1 MTYRSS
7 PPRQKSW
14 DVRAAANFTCGG
26 AGTGLIVFAAL
37 AGEHGEFLA
46 LPIIA
51 GLALV
56 ATGLLAVW
64 HETGRPLRALH
75 VFFHPQTSWMSR
87 EAYVATLLFPAGLLA
102 AAGVPGLAWLSA
114 ALALAFVYCQAR
126 MLRASTGIPAWR
138 EPRIVPLIVA
148 TGLAEGG
155 GLLLAASPW
164 LHVDTAPLL
173 EAFAALL
180 LLRGVLWW
188 VYRRALAGTAA
199 PRALAALD
207 GSGAIL
213 YVAGTL
219 LPLALTGIAAASAPG
234 SAGGAFAAVVAG
246 LAAAAAGAQMKYT
259 LVVKAGF
266 TQGFALAHLPV
277 RGTARQHPPTGAR
290 TDGPGD
296 IGT

>member
-7 PPRQKSW
+7 PVRQKSW
-14 DVRAAANFTCGG
+14 DVRAAANFACGG

-37 AGEHGEFLA
+37 AGQHGEVLA
-46 LPIIA
+46 SLIIA

-56 ATGLLAVW
+56 ATGLLSVW

-87 EAYVATLLFPAGLLA
+87 EAYVATLLFPAGVLA
-102 AAGVPGLAWLSA
+102 AAGVPGVAWLAA

-126 MLRASTGIPAWR
+126 MLRASRGIPAWR
-138 EPRIVPLIVA
+138 EPRVVPLIVA

-155 GLLLAASPW
+155 GLFLAASPW
-164 LHVDTAPLL
+164 PGADSAPLL
-173 EAFAALL
+173 QAFAALL
-180 LLRGVLWW
+180 LLRGLLWW
-188 VYRRALAGTAA
+188 SYRRALGEAVV
-199 PRALAALD
+199 PRARAALD

-213 YVAGTL
+213 YVVGTL

-234 SAGGAFAAVVAG
+234 SAPAAIAAVIAG
-246 LAAAAAGAQMKYT
+246 VAAAAAGAQMKYT

-277 RGTARQHPPTGAR
+277 RGTGR
-290 TDGPGD
+290 
-296 IGT
+296 

>member
-7 PPRQKSW
+7 PSRQKSW

-26 AGTGLIVFAAL
+26 AGSGLIVFAAL
-37 AGEHGEFLA
+37 CGERGPALA
-46 LPIIA
+46 SLIIA

-75 VFFHPQTSWMSR
+75 VFFHPRTSWMSR
-87 EAYVATLLFPAGLLA
+87 EAYVAALLIPAGVLA

-114 ALALAFVYCQAR
+114 ALALTFVYCQAR

-148 TGLAEGG
+148 TGLAEGA

-164 LHVDTAPLL
+164 LRVDGVPLL
-173 EAFAALL
+173 EAFAVLL
-180 LLRGVLWW
+180 LLRGLLWW
-188 VYRRALAGTAA
+188 VYRRALGAATA
-199 PRALAALD
+199 PQALAALD
-207 GSGAIL
+207 RSGATL
-213 YVAGTL
+213 YLGGTL
-219 LPLALTGIAAASAPG
+219 LPLALIGIAAAVAS
-234 SAGGAFAAVVAG
+234 GGAAAAFAAAIAG
-246 LAAAAAGAQMKYT
+246 VAAAAAGAQMKYT

-266 TQGFALAHLPV
+266 TQGFALARLPV
-277 RGTARQHPPTGAR
+277 RG
-290 TDGPGD
+290 
-296 IGT
+296 IGR

>member
-7 PPRQKSW
+7 PPRQRSW
-14 DVRAAANFTCGG
+14 DVRAAANFSCGG
-26 AGTGLIVFAAL
+26 AGSGLIVLAAL
-37 AGEHGEFLA
+37 AGERGEFFASL
-46 LPIIA
+46 IIA

-56 ATGLLAVW
+56 ATGLLSVW

-87 EAYVATLLFPAGLLA
+87 EACVATLLFPAGLLA

-126 MLRASTGIPAWR
+126 MLRASRGIPVWR

-164 LHVDTAPLL
+164 LDVDTGPLL

-199 PRALAALD
+199 PQALTALD
-207 GSGAIL
+207 RSAAIL

-219 LPLALTGIAAASAPG
+219 LPLALTGIAAASDPG
-234 SAGGAFAAVVAG
+234 SAPAAFAAVIAG
-246 LAAAAAGAQMKYT
+246 VAAAAAGAQMKYT

-266 TQGFALAHLPV
+266 IQGFALAHLPV
-277 RGTARQHPPTGAR
+277 RGTARQHPPTGVP
-290 TDGPGD
+290 TVGPGD
-296 IGT
+296 LGA